1 MKILK
6 TISDKDV
13 GFDNPAPEVY
23 KERIAVRIIL
33 FNNLNQVAL
42 LHSKKYFFH
51 KIGGGGVEEGEDALE
66 ALKRE
71 ALEELGCKLKNIRE
85 FGIVEEY
92 YNYSAYHQMSCYFLA
107 NLEGEVGQNKLQGYE
122 IDHDYEVLWFNIAE
136 VISILEKE
144 FLNYPE
150 KGSMSGRFVLTRDPF
165 ILREVEKVLGLY

>member
-23 KERIAVRIIL
+23 KERTAVRIVL
-33 FNNLNQVAL
+33 FNDLNQIAL

-51 KIGGGGVEEGEDALE
+51 KLAGGGVEEGEDRIE

-71 ALEELGCKLKNIRE
+71 SLEEMGCKLKDIKE

-92 YNYSAYHQMSCYFLA
+92 YNYSGYHEMSCYFLA
-107 NLEGEVGQNKLQGYE
+107 NLDGEVGQNQLQGYE
-122 IDHDYEVLWFNIAE
+122 IDHDYEVLWFDIDQA
-136 VISILEKE
+136 ISISEKE
-144 FLNYPE
+144 FLNYP
-150 KGSMSGRFVLTRDPF
+150 KNGGMMGRYVYVRDAF
-165 ILREVEKVLGLY
+165 ILKEVKKFLNF